1 MDYDLIIIG
10 AGPVGLALA
19 NFVGQA
25 GLQVLVVEQLD
36 ALIDYPRGVGMDDE
50 CLRAFQAIGLAERV
64 SEHTTPHQWMEFR
77 TAKGRTLALIRPQT
91 NEFGWPRRSAFIQPL
106 VDKVL
111 FDGTK
116 SHATIKVAF
125 GTEFQSLEQD
135 DSGVT
140 VSLTGPDGGPTHVPT
155 TFLWQ
160 GRVHVVRGVLAQWT
174 QRVPWWRRQ
183 EEGVSG
189 GPSAEVLEQ
198 QVWRVEASAGRTLGQ
213 GVYDLVQDERWRLE
227 RVSD

>member
-1 MDYDLIIIG
+1 MSRWYQD
-10 AGPVGLALA
+10 
-19 NFVGQA
+19 
-25 GLQVLVVEQLD
+25 QVEVRLGDPEEHRVRLE
-36 ALIDYPRGVGMDDE
+36 PGWRRG
-50 CLRAFQAIGLAERV
+50 
-64 SEHTTPHQWMEFR
+64 T
-77 TAKGRTLALIRPQT
+77 
-91 NEFGWPRRSAFIQPL
+91 
-106 VDKVL
+106 
-111 FDGTK
+111 
-116 SHATIKVAF
+116 
-125 GTEFQSLEQD
+125 
-135 DSGVT
+135 
-140 VSLTGPDGGPTHVPT
+140 LTGPDGGPTHVPT

-183 EEGVSG
+183 EEEGVSG